1 MKESRQ
7 EEIREY
13 YKQIKNSY
21 FKESINAISRTIDD
35 VVVIIKKDAQKGSQ
49 SNKLVEE
56 ILQELL
62 NYAKLNLAKRKNN
75 DLLSKET
82 FKRNILGLK
91 VVDKNLV
98 EAKKAAKEQ
107 LKKAQI
113 VLEKIEYKIEEELN
127 HL

>member
-1 MKESRQ
+1 MQESRQ

-62 NYAKLNLAKRKNN
+62 NYAKLNLAKSKNN
-75 DLLSKET
+75 ELLSKET
-82 FKRNILGLK
+82 FKRNVLGFK
-91 VVDKNLV
+91 VIDKNLV
-98 EAKKAAKEQ
+98 EAKKQAMEQ

-113 VLEKIEYKIEEELN
+113 VLEIIEYKIEEELN

>member
-49 SNKLVEE
+49 SNKLAEE

-62 NYAKLNLAKRKNN
+62 NYAKLNLAKSKNN

-91 VVDKNLV
+91 VRDKNLV
-98 EAKKAAKEQ
+98 EAKKHAREQ

-113 VLEKIEYKIEEELN
+113 VLEIIERKVLEELK
-127 HL
+127 LG

>member
-49 SNKLVEE
+49 SNKLAEE

-62 NYAKLNLAKRKNN
+62 NYAKLNLAKSKNN

-91 VVDKNLV
+91 VIDKNLV
-98 EAKKAAKEQ
+98 EAKKHAMEQ

>member
-49 SNKLVEE
+49 SNKLAEE

-62 NYAKLNLAKRKNN
+62 NYAKLNLAKSKNN

-82 FKRNILGLK
+82 FKRNISVSYTHLTLPT
-91 VVDKNLV
+91 
-98 EAKKAAKEQ
+98 
-107 LKKAQI
+107 
-113 VLEKIEYKIEEELN
+113 IE
-127 HL
+127 

>member
-62 NYAKLNLAKRKNN
+62 NYAKLNLAKSKNN

-91 VVDKNLV
+91 VIDYNLV
-98 EAKKAAKEQ
+98 EAKKHAKEQ
-107 LKKAQI
+107 LQKAQI
-113 VLEKIEYKIEEELN
+113 ILEKIEVKVLEELK
-127 HL
+127 LG

>member
-62 NYAKLNLAKRKNN
+62 NYAKLNLAKSKNN

-91 VVDKNLV
+91 LIDKNLV
-98 EAKKAAKEQ
+98 EAKKHAREQ
-107 LKKAQI
+107 LKKTQI
-113 VLEKIEYKIEEELN
+113 VFEIIERKVIEEVKLG
-127 HL
+127 

>member
-62 NYAKLNLAKRKNN
+62 NYAKLNLAKSKNN

-91 VVDKNLV
+91 VIDKNLV
-98 EAKKAAKEQ
+98 EAKKAAREQ

-113 VLEKIEYKIEEELN
+113 IFEKIEYKILEELN

>member
-62 NYAKLNLAKRKNN
+62 NYAKLNLAKSKNN

-91 VVDKNLV
+91 VIDKNLV
-98 EAKKAAKEQ
+98 EAKKHAMEQ

-113 VLEKIEYKIEEELN
+113 VLEIIERKVLEELK
-127 HL
+127 LG

>member
-1 MKESRQ
+1 MQESRQ

-21 FKESINAISRTIDD
+21 FKDSINAISRTIDD

-62 NYAKLNLAKRKNN
+62 NYAKLNLAKSKNN
-75 DLLSKET
+75 ELLSKET
-82 FKRNILGLK
+82 FKRNVLGFK
-91 VVDKNLV
+91 VIDKNLV
-98 EAKKAAKEQ
+98 EAKKQAMEQ

-113 VLEKIEYKIEEELN
+113 VLEIIEYKIEEELN

>member
-62 NYAKLNLAKRKNN
+62 NYAKLNLAKSKNN

-91 VVDKNLV
+91 VIDKNLV
-98 EAKKAAKEQ
+98 EAKKAAREQ

>member
-62 NYAKLNLAKRKNN
+62 NYAKLNLAKSKNN

>member
-49 SNKLVEE
+49 SNKLAEE

-62 NYAKLNLAKRKNN
+62 NYAKLNLAKSKNN

-91 VVDKNLV
+91 VIDKNLV
-98 EAKKAAKEQ
+98 EAKKHAMEQ

-113 VLEKIEYKIEEELN
+113 VLEIIERKVLEELK
-127 HL
+127 LG

>member
-49 SNKLVEE
+49 SNKLAEE

-62 NYAKLNLAKRKNN
+62 NYAKLNLAKSKNN

>member
-62 NYAKLNLAKRKNN
+62 NYAKLNLAKSKNN

-91 VVDKNLV
+91 VIDKNLV
-98 EAKKAAKEQ
+98 EAKKHAREQ

>member
-62 NYAKLNLAKRKNN
+62 NYAKLNLAKSKNN
-75 DLLSKET
+75 ELLSKET
-82 FKRNILGLK
+82 FKRNVLGFK
-91 VVDKNLV
+91 VIDKNLV
-98 EAKKAAKEQ
+98 EAKKQAMEQ

-113 VLEKIEYKIEEELN
+113 VLEIIEYKIEEELN

>member
-35 VVVIIKKDAQKGSQ
+35 VVVIIKKDAQKGIQ

-62 NYAKLNLAKRKNN
+62 NYAKLNLAKSKNN

-91 VVDKNLV
+91 VIDKNLV
-98 EAKKAAKEQ
+98 EAKKHAREQ

-113 VLEKIEYKIEEELN
+113 VFEIIERKVLEELK
-127 HL
+127 LG

>member
-62 NYAKLNLAKRKNN
+62 NYAKLNLAKSKNN

-91 VVDKNLV
+91 VIDKNLV
-98 EAKKAAKEQ
+98 EAKKHAREQ
-107 LKKAQI
+107 LKKTQI
-113 VLEKIEYKIEEELN
+113 VFEIIERKVIEEVKLG
-127 HL
+127 

>member
-49 SNKLVEE
+49 SNKLAEE

-62 NYAKLNLAKRKNN
+62 NYAKLNLAKSKNN

-91 VVDKNLV
+91 VIDKNLV
-98 EAKKAAKEQ
+98 EAKKAAREQ

-113 VLEKIEYKIEEELN
+113 IFEKIEYKILEELN

>member
-62 NYAKLNLAKRKNN
+62 NYAKLNLAKSKNN

-82 FKRNILGLK
+82 FKRNILGQK
-91 VVDKNLV
+91 VIDKNLV
-98 EAKKAAKEQ
+98 EAKKHAREQ
-107 LKKAQI
+107 LKKTQI
-113 VLEKIEYKIEEELN
+113 VFEIIERKVLEELK
-127 HL
+127 LG

>member
-62 NYAKLNLAKRKNN
+62 NYAKLNLAKSKNN

-82 FKRNILGLK
+82 FKRNILGQK
-91 VVDKNLV
+91 VIDKNLV
-98 EAKKAAKEQ
+98 EAKKHAREQ

-113 VLEKIEYKIEEELN
+113 VLEIIERKVLEELK
-127 HL
+127 LG